1 MGKKYSQFNT
11 QILFLSLPMCVT
23 YRETDDS
30 EDRFHVISDEE
41 IQRSLTMSAE
51 VEPAAEPEP
60 K

>member
-1 MGKKYSQFNT
+1 MY
-11 QILFLSLPMCVT
+11 VT

>member
-1 MGKKYSQFNT
+1 MGKKIFT
-11 QILFLSLPMCVT
+11 IIAQILFLSIPMCVT

-60 K
+60 R